1 MTSPVPAPGIV
12 TFNVSRR
19 RFLGGMFSAGA
30 FVVASRFVP
39 DTLLAAGV
47 DEYRTAAD
55 NAALNPSVYL
65 GIDPDGTVHIV
76 THRSEMG
83 TGIRTSL
90 PMIAA
95 DELDADWARVKI
107 VQGIGDARYGD
118 QNTDGSK
125 SIRDFFD
132 AFRQAGASARAML
145 IQAAAAQWGVKAAEC
160 ETGLHEVV
168 HKASGR
174 KAPYAS
180 LVAAA
185 AQLPVPKPE
194 TLTLKPRSAW
204 RYIGKDHAVYDLADI
219 VHGKAVYGMD
229 AKVDGMVH
237 ASIERPPVLYCRG
250 TKPSQAPKSRPR
262 SKASPFPMAATTA
275 VEIKGPTPGTLIRRM
290 QLASRWLISSISR
303 LTVSMRSS
311 SQSQSS

>member
-1 MTSPVPAPGIV
+1 MTPTAHRFRDHRHGERQPPALPRRPVLGRRL
-12 TFNVSRR
+12 RR
-19 RFLGGMFSAGA
+19 RRAL
-30 FVVASRFVP
+30 R
-39 DTLLAAGV
+39 AGV
-47 DEYRTAAD
+47 AARADGVVPHAAD
-55 NAALNPSVYL
+55 AAALHPSVYL

-90 PMIAA
+90 PMVAA

-145 IQAAAAQWGVKAAEC
+145 IQAAAAQWQVPVAEC

-174 KAPYAS
+174 RAAYGS
-180 LVAAA
+180 LVPGGGEAAGAEARDA
-185 AQLPVPKPE
+185 ARSSRAAPGATSARIAPP
-194 TLTLKPRSAW
+194 TTSPTSSAARPSSGWTPRSTAW
-204 RYIGKDHAVYDLADI
+204 CTR
-219 VHGKAVYGMD
+219 
-229 AKVDGMVH
+229 
-237 ASIERPPVLYCRG
+237 
-250 TKPSQAPKSRPR
+250 
-262 SKASPFPMAATTA
+262 
-275 VEIKGPTPGTLIRRM
+275 
-290 QLASRWLISSISR
+290 
-303 LTVSMRSS
+303 RSS
-311 SQSQSS
+311 TRRCSARR

>member
-1 MTSPVPAPGIV
+1 
-12 TFNVSRR
+12 
-19 RFLGGMFSAGA
+19 MFSAGA
-30 FVVASRFVP
+30 FVVAARFVP
-39 DTLLAAGV
+39 ESLLAQGSA
-47 DEYRTAAD
+47 DAFRTAAD

-90 PMIAA
+90 PMVAA

-145 IQAAAAQWGVKAAEC
+145 IQAAAAQWQVPAAEC

-174 KAPYAS
+174 RAPYGS
-180 LVAAA
+180 LVPAAA
-185 AQLPVPKPE
+185 KLPVPKAE

-204 RYIGKDHAVYDLADI
+204 RYIGKDRALYDLADI
-219 VHGKAVYGMD
+219 VNGKAVFGMD
-229 AKVDGMVH
+229 AKVDGMVY
-237 ASIERPPVLYCRG
+237 ASIERPPVLGATLKSVDDKAALRG
-250 TKPSQAPKSRPR
+250 A
-262 SKASPFPMAATTA
+262 KASA
-275 VEIKGPTPGTLIRRM
+275 
-290 QLASRWLISSISR
+290 RW
-303 LTVSMRSS
+303 
-311 SQSQSS
+311 